1 MYKEYYLNL
10 RNLYHP
16 DNLRYIFVL
25 ESPPVSGLY
34 FYDKNGKISEPLFAE
49 LMKFLKISVASKS
62 EGLNYFTKSGYLLVD
77 ATYRPVNQLKGK
89 ERDKTILNDFDN
101 LIGDL
106 ENINPKKTIPL
117 ILVKAN
123 ICKILE
129 PRLKQ
134 EGFNVLNN
142 GIVVPFPSTGQQK
155 RFHTE
160 ISKFHRHL

>member
-1 MYKEYYLNL
+1 MNKKYYLNL

-16 DNLRYIFVL
+16 DNLRYIFIL

-34 FYDKNGKISEPLFAE
+34 FYDKNGKTSEPLFAE
-49 LMKFLKISVASKS
+49 LMKFLKISVGSKS

-77 ATYRPVNQLKGK
+77 ATYQPVNELKGK

-101 LIGDL
+101 LVEDL
-106 ENINPKKTIPL
+106 GNINPDKTIPL

-142 GIVVPFPSTGQQK
+142 DIVVPFPSTGQQK
-155 RFHTE
+155 RFHAE